1 MLKNKYN
8 FLLLRTTLLA
18 LFFMFGFINN
28 VFAKLSII
36 EVMYDAKGTDTDR
49 EWVKIINDSESE
61 VTISK
66 IKLFINGSGHLI
78 KDLSG
83 SVIID
88 KEETMLIVDDP
99 VNFIINY
106 PSYSGRILD
115 SSFTLTNTSGIVE
128 IRDDK
133 GVLEI
138 DKMLYS
144 SSVGA
149 SGDGKSL
156 QNIDGVW
163 VSGVPTIGFPY
174 DYIPTVI
181 DDTIIDPILS
191 TTTATTTDST
201 STSTVATTTVITKI
215 VNHYSTHYVSED
227 LSDYVEE
234 ESLKIS
240 AGRERIAYVGTPI
253 NFTAKNNKDGKK
265 LDFKWSFG
273 DATENK
279 GNEISHIYKYP
290 GEYVV
295 VLNAQYN
302 GEKAVSRTNV
312 KVLEPKITLLIN
324 QNSLEITN
332 NGDDEINI
340 GDWKIKGSQSEFLI
354 PRDTII
360 SPKNKVVLSLSDIG
374 FVPESLG
381 SIRIEDQSINTIAFA
396 QDLVGGSIKKDNND
410 QSIVLKNNYELE
422 KILGMKVKDAEKIVA
437 DQRLKLAKTTPK
449 EQPTSDDIIFEK
461 SISDNNQIRNDQG
474 VNKEF
479 MVATVNE
486 TINSTTSVGFWKMV
500 GKFPINSIKYI
511 GSIFYD
517 L

>member
-1 MLKNKYN
+1 
-8 FLLLRTTLLA
+8 
-18 LFFMFGFINN
+18 
-28 VFAKLSII
+28 
-36 EVMYDAKGTDTDR
+36 
-49 EWVKIINDSESE
+49 
-61 VTISK
+61 
-66 IKLFINGSGHLI
+66 
-78 KDLSG
+78 
-83 SVIID
+83 
-88 KEETMLIVDDP
+88 
-99 VNFIINY
+99 
-106 PSYSGRILD
+106 
-115 SSFTLTNTSGIVE
+115 
-128 IRDDK
+128 
-133 GVLEI
+133 
-138 DKMLYS
+138 
-144 SSVGA
+144 
-149 SGDGKSL
+149 
-156 QNIDGVW
+156 IDGVW

-215 VNHYSTHYVSED
+215 VNHHSTHYLSED

-234 ESLKIS
+234 ESFKVS

-253 NFTAKNNKDGKK
+253 NFTAKNNKDGKN

-279 GNEISHIYKYP
+279 GNEISHVYKYP
-290 GEYVV
+290 GEYIV

-302 GEKAVSRTNV
+302 GEKAVSRTSV
-312 KVLEPKITLLIN
+312 KVLEPKIMLSIN

-360 SPKNKVVLSLSDIG
+360 SSKNKVILSLGDIG
-374 FVPESLG
+374 FVSESFS
-381 SIRIEDQSINTIAFA
+381 SIRIEDQSINTIAFS
-396 QDLVGGSIKKDNND
+396 QDFIDSSIKKDNND

-422 KILGMKVKDAEKIVA
+422 KILGMKVKDAEKMVA

-449 EQPTSDDIIFEK
+449 EQPASDDTSFEK
-461 SISDNNQIRNDQG
+461 SISNNNQIENDQRAD
-474 VNKEF
+474 KKF
-479 MVATVNE
+479 MMATVNE
-486 TINSTTSVGFWKMV
+486 TLESTTSVGFWERV

-511 GSIFYD
+511 GSMFYD